1 MKLKIPVACA
11 MLILS
16 TSTPA
21 STLDKLGWLQGCWH
35 VAGTDQGSVEQWTSA
50 AGGSMLGMSRTV
62 KGGKTQDFEF
72 IQIREDAPGK
82 LVFIAQPS
90 GAPPTSFPLQ
100 REDGVMFVF
109 EQKAHDFPQRVI
121 YRKDGDKA
129 MAARIEGMV
138 KGKLESMDF
147 PMKRISCEAASS

>member
-1 MKLKIPVACA
+1 MKLNISMACA
-11 MLILS
+11 LLILS
-16 TSTPA
+16 TGA
-21 STLDKLGWLQGCWH
+21 SASNLDKLGWLQGCWH
-35 VAGTDQGSVEQWTSA
+35 VAGTDKGSVEQWTSA

-72 IQIREDAPGK
+72 IQIREDTSGK

-90 GAPPTSFPLQ
+90 GAPPTSFPLL
-100 REDGVMFVF
+100 REDGAMFVF

-129 MAARIEGMV
+129 MMARIEGMV

-147 PMKRISCEAASS
+147 PMKRISCEAGSQ

>member
-1 MKLKIPVACA
+1 MKLGISVACA
-11 MLILS
+11 TLMLS
-16 TSTPA
+16 TGATP

-72 IQIREDAPGK
+72 IQIREEASGK

-90 GAPPTSFPLQ
+90 GAPPTRFPLL
-100 REDGVMFVF
+100 REDGAMFVF

-121 YRKDGDKA
+121 YSKDGDQA
-129 MAARIEGMV
+129 MLARIEGIV

-147 PMKRISCEAASS
+147 PMKRIRCEATPI